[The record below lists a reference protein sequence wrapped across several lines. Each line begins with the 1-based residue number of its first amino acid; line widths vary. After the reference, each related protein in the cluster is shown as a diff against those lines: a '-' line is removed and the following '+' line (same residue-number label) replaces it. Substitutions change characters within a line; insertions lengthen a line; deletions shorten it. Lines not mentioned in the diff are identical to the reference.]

1 MICFIN
7 AETQRNQL
15 FSKGGRKVKIVY
27 KGKVEGRMRF
37 IYAGVKSKRTETDA
51 QMYF

>member
-15 FSKGGRKVKIVY
+15 ALLERRKESENSIQGKGRGQN
-27 KGKVEGRMRF
+27 ETA
-37 IYAGVKSKRTETDA
+37 YAGVKSKRAEIDA
-51 QMYF
+51 